1 MLPVKNKYS
10 KAIIL
15 FCSVVSLI
23 TACDTQGQ
31 IGDTVNFKTSHAIL
45 NAAIDTLYFKNPEYK
60 IPAKWLRY
68 DNFAAKPSTYLFK
81 KIFYFKDKPEE
92 MYYVSLIDD
101 SIMTGDT
108 SQTGLAIRAVNRGD
122 EWMQVDK
129 FDYKQQR
136 KIQRRFNKE
145 IISKLKE
152 YTKARVYME
161 E

>member
-1 MLPVKNKYS
+1 
-10 KAIIL
+10 
-15 FCSVVSLI
+15 
-23 TACDTQGQ
+23 
-31 IGDTVNFKTSHAIL
+31 L

-108 SQTGLAIRAVNRGD
+108 SQTGLAIRAVNRNG

>member
-1 MLPVKNKYS
+1 
-10 KAIIL
+10 
-15 FCSVVSLI
+15 LI

-31 IGDTVNFKTSHAIL
+31 IGDTANFKTSHTIL

-60 IPAKWLRY
+60 IPATWLRY

-108 SQTGLAIRAVNRGD
+108 SQTGLAIRAVNRGG

-152 YTKARVYME
+152 YTKAKVYME